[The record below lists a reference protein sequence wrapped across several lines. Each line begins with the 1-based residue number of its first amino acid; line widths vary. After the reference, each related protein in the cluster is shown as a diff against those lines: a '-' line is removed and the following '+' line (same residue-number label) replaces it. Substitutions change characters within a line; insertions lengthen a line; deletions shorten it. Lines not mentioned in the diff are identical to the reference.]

1 MIAGGFTSHHAVI
14 SVVMLMALIAVF
26 CGVLNKLAGLLLG
39 PNNGE
44 HPRETISV
52 GNVAAISLPLGTLVL
67 FTAWL
72 PGSLRQLM
80 EQAASIIRGT
90 P

>member
-1 MIAGGFTSHHAVI
+1 LVSI
-14 SVVMLMALIAVF
+14 VMLASLIVVF

-39 PNNGE
+39 PSDSMY
-44 HPRETISV
+44 PRETISAS
-52 GNVAAISLPLGTLVL
+52 NVVAMSLPLGMLLL

-80 EQAASIIRGT
+80 EQAASIIRGM